1 METWDG
7 SAFRS
12 LSVQVNAVEGYSGL
26 YVVAPESE
34 RMRPGTTYRFTMMGE
49 LDERSE
55 GKQQVLAT
63 VDHEE
68 LAVDTPLTLEVGSVT
83 RDSIRVS
90 A

>member
-1 METWDG
+1 
-7 SAFRS
+7 
-12 LSVQVNAVEGYSGL
+12 
-26 YVVAPESE
+26 
-34 RMRPGTTYRFTMMGE
+34 MRPGTTYRFTMMGE